1 MEVYER
7 IKKIRK
13 DKKLSRRELG
23 EILGVSESVIVNIE
37 LNRLKRPDQK
47 EPIYKLICETF
58 NINEQ
63 WLRTGEG
70 EPYADSGDTEVVAAL
85 AARILRDEPESFRAR
100 CIEVFSKM
108 DERQLSVLKDIALQL
123 VADKEKDPL
132 EQEVE
137 SYRQEVQLEIEAE
150 EKSAP
155 SAEQN
160 DVSSA

>member
-1 MEVYER
+1 MQINER
-7 IKKIRK
+7 IKKVRK
-13 DKKLSRRELG
+13 ESGLSQSEFAKKLGIKQGIVSAMELG
-23 EILGVSESVIVNIE
+23 NRAITDRTIKAICSEFHVSE
-37 LNRLKRPDQK
+37 R
-47 EPIYKLICETF
+47 
-58 NINEQ
+58 

>member
-1 MEVYER
+1 MQIGER
-7 IKKIRK
+7 IKRLRK
-13 DKKLSRRELG
+13 ELG
-23 EILGVSESVIVNIE
+23 LNQTEFAKKIKVSQGVISAMEKGLGSLTERNISTICSEFHVSE
-37 LNRLKRPDQK
+37 R
-47 EPIYKLICETF
+47 
-58 NINEQ
+58 